1 MIGISDSVMSL
12 GYRTNMAFNT
22 SVNLKNTQ
30 NHCHVD
36 VIHCDRS
43 LYEKVFPTVVKKK
56 LGHDYPTEYL
66 TIIRLRLGEY
76 CRIIPS
82 TSSRGLFDNIHRA

>member
-12 GYRTNMAFNT
+12 GYKTNMAFNT

-43 LYEKVFPTVVKKK
+43 LYEKVFVS
-56 LGHDYPTEYL
+56 G
-66 TIIRLRLGEY
+66 IIRQYSPSLRQ
-76 CRIIPS
+76 IIV
-82 TSSRGLFDNIHRA
+82 LV